1 MTAMWRLVKI
11 ETMLSVRDKVAP
23 VWGIGFPLVL
33 LVILGSI
40 PSMRRPQEVNGG
52 LSTFEL
58 YVPVLVL
65 FNLAML
71 ALIAVPTAL
80 AGYRENGVLR
90 RFRTTPI
97 GPARVLAAQL
107 VANLVVAVVAAVL
120 FLAIGRLAYGVG
132 LPRAAAGFVVAW
144 VLVAAGML
152 SVGLLITALAP
163 GRAQASAI
171 GTLLYFPLMF
181 FAGLWLPIPQM
192 PPLLQDISHAT
203 PLGAGMQAFQQAY
216 AGEFPAGGPLLILAG
231 YAVVCGA
238 AAIRWFRWS

>member
-1 MTAMWRLVKI
+1 MTAMWRLIKI
-11 ETMLSVRDKVAP
+11 ETTLSVRDKVAP

-120 FLAIGRLAYGVG
+120 FLAIGRLAFGVG

-152 SVGLLITALAP
+152 SLGLLITALAP

-192 PPLLQDISHAT
+192 PPLLRDISHAT
-203 PLGAGMQAFQQAY
+203 PLGAGMQAFQEAY
-216 AGEFPAGGPLLILAG
+216 AGDFPSARPLLILAA

>member
-1 MTAMWRLVKI
+1 MTATWRLIKI
-11 ETMLSVRDKVAP
+11 ETMLSVRDKVGP
-23 VWGIGFPLVL
+23 VWGVGFPLVL

-52 LSTFEL
+52 LSTFDL

-90 RFRTTPI
+90 RFQTTPV

-107 VANLVVAVVAAVL
+107 AANLAIAVVAAAL
-120 FLAIGRLAYGVG
+120 FLAVGRLAFGVD
-132 LPRAAAGFVVAW
+132 LPRAVVGFGVAW

-152 SVGLLITALAP
+152 SIGLLITALAP
-163 GRAQASAI
+163 GRAQASAV

-181 FAGLWLPIPQM
+181 FAGLWLPITQM
-192 PPLLQDISHAT
+192 PPLLRDISHAT

-216 AGEFPAGGPLLILAG
+216 AGDFPSVPPLLILAA